1 MNKTLHY
8 TIKPEEAGLTV
19 GCFLRKQGYSRHIL
33 THLKQ
38 TEHGICLGSAPVYT
52 SAILRSGDRLTVR
65 IIEEHSSGQIQPA
78 ALPFPIVF
86 EDEDILVIDKPAGMP
101 VHPSQ
106 GNHGNTLA
114 NSAAWYFHQQGVPYV
129 FRCINRI
136 DRDTSGLLILAKH
149 MLSAAVL
156 SKDLKEHRIRR
167 TYLAMTTGRLTPGEG
182 TVRAPIGRCPHSILE
197 RQVDPLGEEAVT
209 HYRVLVSSDQ
219 ASLASFSLETG
230 RTHQIRVHMKYL
242 GHPLLGD
249 FLYNPGN
256 HDCPRQALHSC
267 RLEFS
272 HPISGKM
279 LTFNCPLPDDMKAC
293 LKRFFPGQ
301 DATLLF

>member
-136 DRDTSGLLILAKH
+136 DRDTYGLLILAKH

-249 FLYNPGN
+249 FLYNPG
-256 HDCPRQALHSC
+256 
-267 RLEFS
+267 
-272 HPISGKM
+272 
-279 LTFNCPLPDDMKAC
+279 
-293 LKRFFPGQ
+293 
-301 DATLLF
+301 

>member
-1 MNKTLHY
+1 M
-8 TIKPEEAGLTV
+8 
-19 GCFLRKQGYSRHIL
+19 
-33 THLKQ
+33 
-38 TEHGICLGSAPVYT
+38 
-52 SAILRSGDRLTVR
+52 R
-65 IIEEHSSGQIQPA
+65 IIEERSGGQIQPA
-78 ALPFPIVF
+78 ALPYPIVF

-279 LTFNCPLPDDMKAC
+279 LTFTCPLPDDMKAC

>member
-1 MNKTLHY
+1 
-8 TIKPEEAGLTV
+8 
-19 GCFLRKQGYSRHIL
+19 
-33 THLKQ
+33 
-38 TEHGICLGSAPVYT
+38 
-52 SAILRSGDRLTVR
+52 
-65 IIEEHSSGQIQPA
+65 
-78 ALPFPIVF
+78 
-86 EDEDILVIDKPAGMP
+86 
-101 VHPSQ
+101 
-106 GNHGNTLA
+106 
-114 NSAAWYFHQQGVPYV
+114 
-129 FRCINRI
+129 
-136 DRDTSGLLILAKH
+136 SGLLILAKH

-279 LTFNCPLPDDMKAC
+279 LTFTCPLPDDMKAC